1 MSPKLLIL
9 VVDDNPLNVDV
20 LEELL
25 EDAGFAVASAFSG
38 DDAIA
43 LAKGEHPSLVL
54 LDVMMPGMDGLE
66 TCKAFKADPDLNSIP
81 IILITALDD
90 RSITKQSRKVGAVG
104 YITKPFEEEAVLAC
118 IQKYLG
124 S

>member
-1 MSPKLLIL
+1 MSPKPLIL

-25 EDAGFAVASAFSG
+25 EDADFAVMSAFSG
-38 DDAIA
+38 DDAITQ
-43 LAKGEHPSLVL
+43 AKSEHPNLVL

-66 TCKAFKADPDLNSIP
+66 TCKAFKADPDLNPIP

-118 IQKYLG
+118 IQKHLE